1 MEPTLRLEG
10 FSESLRGRRIYCV
23 SNTPTRGRQ
32 FLKSRMAVLDTEVAH
47 RGRKVLVFQ
56 GPVAPPKWL
65 VQLGWDATFHAR
77 DVNDLKLAMTYIQHT
92 ARPTRIVWGGTEPAA
107 SVMNL
112 LMRMEGI
119 TLIGVGT
126 SAPSHPDWQAIF
138 WPSEAVQ
145 EEVEPAVQG
154 RLGPTGVT
162 GLRSILKELQGSQV
176 GLVWSSIEESDKR
189 GALYW
194 YDPSEGVEADT
205 QIDYAEAADTL
216 TDIAAFLRRR

>member
-1 MEPTLRLEG
+1 
-10 FSESLRGRRIYCV
+10 
-23 SNTPTRGRQ
+23 
-32 FLKSRMAVLDTEVAH
+32 MAVLDTEVAH

-56 GPVAPPKWL
+56 GAVAPPKWL

-92 ARPTRIVWGGTEPAA
+92 TRPTRVVWGGTEPAA

-119 TLIGVGT
+119 TLIGIGT

-145 EEVEPAVQG
+145 EEVEPAVQA
-154 RLGPTGVT
+154 RLGSTGVT
-162 GLRSILKELQGSQV
+162 GLRSILKELQASQV